1 MYEVVLQPA
10 DMLLQRLIVSHQHLL
25 NVTVTQCLLLQ
36 LRLTTD
42 AKYTSISYGRP
53 SVILQHIH
61 VPNIVHTG
69 NYICCD

>member
-10 DMLLQRLIVSHQHLL
+10 DMLLQRLVVSHQHLL

-42 AKYTSISYGRP
+42 AKYTSISYGRA
-53 SVILQHIH
+53 SVI
-61 VPNIVHTG
+61 
-69 NYICCD
+69 